1 MVIIDNATVLSE
13 GLTASDRNDYLGKV
27 NAEFVKLAKKFNF
40 MAMMFSHLNAP
51 GPHQRSHENGG
62 RVLES
67 QFTGTRAAMRYS
79 HMIFGFER
87 NKGAVDPD
95 CSYLCLIKNRKYG
108 RTCRVKTYYSQ
119 RTGRL

>member
-1 MVIIDNATVLSE
+1 
-13 GLTASDRNDYLGKV
+13 
-27 NAEFVKLAKKFNF
+27 
-40 MAMMFSHLNAP
+40 
-51 GPHQRSHENGG
+51 
-62 RVLES
+62 
-67 QFTGTRAAMRYS
+67 MRYS

-119 RTGRL
+119 KNGRLKQRNWDDESYADKASASTKAASN